1 MTRRTERIAGLLQS
15 EIGRLTTGRLKD
27 PRLARLVTL
36 AHVKVSADL
45 AHATVAVTVAGTL
58 DDAREALAGLRSASG
73 YIKRELH
80 QRLNLKRTPE
90 LHFVRDTAI
99 EEGDRVLSLLDG
111 IKEQE

>member
-45 AHATVAVTVAGTL
+45 SHATIAVTVAGTPDDERDAL
-58 DDAREALAGLRSASG
+58 DGLQSASG
-73 YIKRELH
+73 YIKRELR

-90 LHFVRDTAI
+90 LHFVQDTAI
-99 EEGDRVLSLLDG
+99 AEGDRVLSLLDG
-111 IKEQE
+111 IKEEE

>member
-1 MTRRTERIAGLLQS
+1 MTRRTDRIAGLLQS
-15 EIGRLTTGRLKD
+15 EIGWLTTGRLKD

-45 AHATVAVTVAGTL
+45 AHATVAVTVAGTR
-58 DDAREALAGLRSASG
+58 DDAREALAGLQSASG
-73 YIKRELH
+73 YIKRELR

>member
-1 MTRRTERIAGLLQS
+1 MTRRTDRIAGLLQS

-45 AHATVAVTVAGTL
+45 AHATVAVTVAGTQ
-58 DDAREALAGLRSASG
+58 DDAREALAGLRSAAG

-80 QRLNLKRTPE
+80 QRLSLKRTPE
-90 LHFVRDTAI
+90 LRFVRDTAI

>member
-1 MTRRTERIAGLLQS
+1 MTRRTDRIAVLLQS

-36 AHVKVSADL
+36 AHVKVSPDL
-45 AHATVAVTVAGTL
+45 SHATVAVTVAGTM
-58 DDAREALAGLRSASG
+58 DDAREALEGLRSASG

-80 QRLNLKRTPE
+80 QRMSLKHTPE

-99 EEGDRVLSLLDG
+99 EEGDHVLTLLDD
-111 IKEQE
+111 IKEQA

>member
-27 PRLARLVTL
+27 PRLSRLVTL
-36 AHVKVSADL
+36 AHVKVSPDL
-45 AHATVAVTVAGTL
+45 AHATVAVTVAGTE
-58 DDAREALAGLRSASG
+58 DDEREALAGLRSASG

-99 EEGDRVLSLLDG
+99 EEGDRVLGLLDD

>member
-1 MTRRTERIAGLLQS
+1 MTRRTERIAVLLQS

-36 AHVKVSADL
+36 AHVKVSPDL
-45 AHATVAVTVAGTL
+45 SHATVAVTVAGTP
-58 DDAREALAGLRSASG
+58 DEAREALDGLRSASG

-80 QRLNLKRTPE
+80 QRLSLKRTPE

-99 EEGDRVLSLLDG
+99 EEGDHVLSLLDD
-111 IKEQE
+111 IKEQA

>member
-1 MTRRTERIAGLLQS
+1 MTRRTERIAGVLQS

-36 AHVKVSADL
+36 AHVKVSPDL
-45 AHATVAVTVAGTL
+45 SHATVAVTVSGTR
-58 DDAREALAGLRSASG
+58 DDAKEALDGLRSASG

-80 QRLNLKRTPE
+80 QRLGLKRTPE

-99 EEGDRVLSLLDG
+99 EEGDRVLGLLDD
-111 IKEQE
+111 IKEQG